1 MASILD
7 KYGIKEVADVTF
19 YGINSN
25 GTVGRPVLY
34 LDTLKVS
41 TIEQTAEQADSR
53 GGKGNPKLITW
64 DYGKEINVTLEDALF
79 SAKSMAIMF
88 GNGGTNA
95 VTDLRKTFVISVLQ
109 DLTSSECQTMIG
121 VSGLKT
127 LYSQKKISGFIVDG
141 DDIYCE
147 MGGNNRAK
155 VSQYTVVTEKGV
167 KLTASE
173 KVTAK
178 AGEKMFVTFNYQVV
192 GQKVEVSANT
202 FPGTYYITGDTYARS
217 SASGED
223 EFFQFIIKKAKVTSE
238 NTITLEAEG
247 DPSTFSMNLTVLRPD
262 DGSAMMELIKYD
274 LADKAVTEDG
284 VVVDASTNLTNNLK
298 LRIMKKLLLIA
309 VLAMISV
316 CGFARKNV
324 TTTVVSQDTVYYNN
338 QLVKVAD
345 REDAEYYRL
354 FAKEDYKG
362 QQRDIFQDYYLNGN
376 IRMEGGYKFL
386 DLSNDN
392 NTVLDGQVITYYP
405 NGKEKWQCNYKN
417 GKRQGYL
424 TLQLRDGSVVVAQY
438 DYGQLV
444 HNYLMLTHANGKM
457 EKVPVSEYEHLIM

>member
-1 MASILD
+1 
-7 KYGIKEVADVTF
+7 
-19 YGINSN
+19 
-25 GTVGRPVLY
+25 
-34 LDTLKVS
+34 
-41 TIEQTAEQADSR
+41 
-53 GGKGNPKLITW
+53 
-64 DYGKEINVTLEDALF
+64 
-79 SAKSMAIMF
+79 
-88 GNGGTNA
+88 
-95 VTDLRKTFVISVLQ
+95 
-109 DLTSSECQTMIG
+109 
-121 VSGLKT
+121 
-127 LYSQKKISGFIVDG
+127 
-141 DDIYCE
+141 
-147 MGGNNRAK
+147 
-155 VSQYTVVTEKGV
+155 
-167 KLTASE
+167 
-173 KVTAK
+173 
-178 AGEKMFVTFNYQVV
+178 
-192 GQKVEVSANT
+192 
-202 FPGTYYITGDTYARS
+202 
-217 SASGED
+217 
-223 EFFQFIIKKAKVTSE
+223 
-238 NTITLEAEG
+238 
-247 DPSTFSMNLTVLRPD
+247 
-262 DGSAMMELIKYD
+262 
-274 LADKAVTEDG
+274 
-284 VVVDASTNLTNNLK
+284 
-298 LRIMKKLLLIA
+298 MKKLLLIA

-386 DLSNDN
+386 DLSNHN